1 MIRVDAS
8 DHQIAK
14 LRGISR
20 EVQGEDGLAD
30 EVLNTHRLERLDG
43 GLEQDIKLL
52 PQSEQRVS
60 VSPRCTL
67 MYARLRQQAGYMEL
81 SVKGRAED
89 TDDDCVLMP
98 MASPSRERLATYSS
112 P

>member
-1 MIRVDAS
+1 MTINCSHAPIDDVEGAS
-8 DHQIAK
+8 EVKGEAK
-14 LRGISR
+14 PSG
-20 EVQGEDGLAD
+20 DGSP
-30 EVLNTHRLERLDG
+30 
-43 GLEQDIKLL
+43 EQDIKLL

-98 MASPSRERLATYSS
+98 MASPSRERLATFSS